1 MQNTEHLT
9 QTATRPD
16 LAMAI
21 DMDATLFVALELSLS
36 SWVVVASAP
45 RLPFH
50 TLRAWNLGQ
59 SRPART
65 RPASTALRHATV
77 QACFR
82 C

>member
-1 MQNTEHLT
+1 MPNTEHLT

-16 LAMAI
+16 FAMAI

-59 SRPART
+59 SRPARR
-65 RPASTALRHATV
+65 RPASMALRHATV

>member
-1 MQNTEHLT
+1 MPNTEHLT

-45 RLPFH
+45 GENPVPEAGRSLRL
-50 TLRAWNLGQ
+50 AG
-59 SRPART
+59 AGE
-65 RPASTALRHATV
+65 
-77 QACFR
+77 
-82 C
+82 